1 LLRKPNRLR
10 ANKERRVPAMR
21 LLRSALYTLCFYV
34 LTIVLL
40 FAALPA
46 LSQGGEAIERHA
58 RRWVRWSIALLQRI
72 CGTEVEFRGLENV
85 PAGPAII
92 AAKHQSALDV
102 LALIL
107 VVPRFSFIYKREL
120 DALPLFG
127 AYLRAC
133 GQMSVDRKKRGGVL
147 PQLVAA
153 AKEKFDENRRLV
165 IFPEGTRRPV
175 GAPPLYKAGVAR
187 LVEATGATCIPV
199 ALNSGL
205 FWPRRRFVRRPGKM
219 VVEFL
224 PPLSSGLGK
233 DDFMRTLQTQIETA
247 TNRLVAEA
255 LEQDASLAPL
265 AKAAGLSRS

>member
-1 LLRKPNRLR
+1 
-10 ANKERRVPAMR
+10 MR
-21 LLRSALYTLCFYV
+21 LLRSALYNVCFYV
-34 LTIVLL
+34 LTVVLL

-46 LSQGGEAIERHA
+46 LNQGGEAIERHA
-58 RRWVRWSIALLQRI
+58 RRWVRWSIALLERI

-85 PAGPAII
+85 PPGPAII
-92 AAKHQSALDV
+92 VAKHQSALDV

-133 GQMSVDRKKRGGVL
+133 GQISIDRKKRGGVL

-153 AKEKFDENRRLV
+153 AKEKFDENRRLI

-175 GAPPLYKAGVAR
+175 GAPPLYKGGVAR
-187 LVEATGATCIPV
+187 LAEATGAICIPV

-205 FWPRRRFVRRPGKM
+205 FWPRRRFIRRPGKM
-219 VVEFL
+219 VVEFM
-224 PPLSSGLGK
+224 PPVSSGLAK
-233 DDFMRTLQTQIETA
+233 DNLMQVLQTQIETA
-247 TNRLVAEA
+247 SNRLIAEA
-255 LEQDASLAPL
+255 LEKDASLAP
-265 AKAAGLSRS
+265 AVAEAGLSRS

>member
-1 LLRKPNRLR
+1 
-10 ANKERRVPAMR
+10 MR
-21 LLRSALYTLCFYV
+21 LLRSALYNVCFYA

-46 LSQGGEAIERHA
+46 LRQGGEAIERHA
-58 RRWVRWSIALLQRI
+58 RRWVRLSIELLHRI

-92 AAKHQSALDV
+92 ASKHQSALDV

-120 DALPLFG
+120 DSVPLFG

-133 GQMSVDRKKRGGVL
+133 GQISVDRKKRGGVL
-147 PQLVAA
+147 PQLVSA
-153 AKEKFDENRRLV
+153 AKEKFEENRRLV

-187 LVEATGATCIPV
+187 LAEATSATCIPV

-205 FWPRRRFVRRPGKM
+205 FWPRRRFIRRPGKM

-224 PPLSSGLGK
+224 PAVSSGL
-233 DDFMRTLQTQIETA
+233 DRDEFMRALQTQIETA
-247 TNRLVAEA
+247 TNRLIAEA
-255 LEQDASLAPL
+255 VEKDASLLPSPA
-265 AKAAGLSRS
+265 AAGLSQS